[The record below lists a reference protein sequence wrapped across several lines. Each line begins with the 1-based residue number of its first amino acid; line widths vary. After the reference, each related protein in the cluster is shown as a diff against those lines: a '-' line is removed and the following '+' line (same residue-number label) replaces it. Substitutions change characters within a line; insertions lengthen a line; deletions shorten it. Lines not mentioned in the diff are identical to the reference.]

1 MAFAEDLS
9 AFFDTG
15 NGFAVTATL
24 AGGQVLGIFD
34 QAYALANVGIAGM
47 ASTAP
52 TFTLAT
58 SDVPASPA
66 GASLVVN
73 GTTYLV
79 VEHQPDGTGMSVLIL
94 ERAA

>member
-1 MAFAEDLS
+1 MAFAEDLT
-9 AFFDTG
+9 AFFDT
-15 NGFAVTATL
+15 NGFAVSAIL
-24 AGGQVLGIFD
+24 AGGSVAGIFD
-34 QAYALANVGIAGM
+34 QAYALADVGLTGM
-47 ASTAP
+47 ASSSP

-58 SDVPASPA
+58 SDVPANPA

-73 GTTYLV
+73 GATYTI